1 MSLPP
6 ETRWH
11 CFCKGKLVMI
21 KHMPVKDSGHKHSI
35 EASEG
40 EDHPQQEH
48 EAVQQQADIVAIVH
62 VTEAIQ

>member
-1 MSLPP
+1 
-6 ETRWH
+6 
-11 CFCKGKLVMI
+11 MI